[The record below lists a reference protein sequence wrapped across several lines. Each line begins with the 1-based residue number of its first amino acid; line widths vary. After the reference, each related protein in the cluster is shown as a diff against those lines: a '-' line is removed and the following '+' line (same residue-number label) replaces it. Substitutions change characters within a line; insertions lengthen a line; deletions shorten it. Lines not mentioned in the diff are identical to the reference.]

1 MEGANEAARQGRQR
15 DPRTDGLEPAALP
28 LWELAEPAIFAPARA
43 LDRVL
48 FALHR
53 PPPQQFRVVDGRI
66 EASAVASLG
75 ASAVE
80 RVSRIVR

>member
-1 MEGANEAARQGRQR
+1 VWKL
-15 DPRTDGLEPAALP
+15 T
-28 LWELAEPAIFAPARA
+28 EPAIFAPARA

-53 PPPQQFRVVDGRI
+53 PPPQQVRVVDGRI
-66 EASAVASLG
+66 EASAFASVG

-80 RVSRIVR
+80 QVSRIRG